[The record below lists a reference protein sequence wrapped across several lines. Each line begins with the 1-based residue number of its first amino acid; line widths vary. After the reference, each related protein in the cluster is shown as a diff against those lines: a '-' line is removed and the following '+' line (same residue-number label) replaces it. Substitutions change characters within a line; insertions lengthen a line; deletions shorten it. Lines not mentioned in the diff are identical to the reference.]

1 MPVYVYVILVVGWML
16 WLLPFPLSGWN
27 RSSPAKR
34 DSRWRWGLLLQVI
47 AYSLLWQGH
56 FWMSSPA
63 PWQISIALLCF
74 FFAALLSW
82 TSTRALGKHLRFDAA
97 LSHDH
102 QLVRSGPY
110 GMIRHPIYTSMLC
123 ILLGTGVLVTPPLLF
138 FAALIVFLLGT
149 EIRVRAEDALLASR
163 FGDEFHRYRQTVS
176 AYVPFVR

>member
-1 MPVYVYVILVVGWML
+1 MPVYIYIVLAVGWIL
-16 WLLPFPLSGWN
+16 WLLPFPLIGWN
-27 RSSPAKR
+27 RSAPEKR
-34 DSRWRWGLLLQVI
+34 DNRWRWGLLLQVI
-47 AYSLLWQGH
+47 AYSLLWQGP
-56 FWMSSPA
+56 FWMLSPA
-63 PWQISIALLCF
+63 PWQIAIALLCF

>member
-1 MPVYVYVILVVGWML
+1 MPVYIYIVLAVGWIL

-27 RSSPAKR
+27 WSAPEKR
-34 DSRWRWGLLLQVI
+34 DNRWRGGLLLQVI

-56 FWMSSPA
+56 FWMLSPA
-63 PWQISIALLCF
+63 PWQIAIALLCF

-149 EIRVRAEDALLASR
+149 EIRVRAEDGLLASR
-163 FGDEFHRYRQTVS
+163 FGDEFYRYRQTVS